1 MGYFK
6 DRELEIIEMYTIDGM
21 KETEIATA
29 TGASLLEVHDVLAA
43 YERGDMDYD
52 TNDTD
57 AEMVSYDD
65 LEFEPNEDYSSEQY

>member
-1 MGYFK
+1 MGFFK

-21 KETEIATA
+21 KETEIANRVGA
-29 TGASLLEVHDVLAA
+29 TLLEVHDVLAA

-52 TNDTD
+52 LSDTD

-65 LEFEPNEDYSSEQY
+65 LEFEPSDSDE

>member
-21 KETEIATA
+21 KETEIANRVGA
-29 TGASLLEVHDVLAA
+29 TLLEVYDVLAA

-52 TNDTD
+52 LSDTD

-65 LEFEPNEDYSSEQY
+65 LEFEPSDSDE

>member
-1 MGYFK
+1 MGFFK
-6 DRELEIIEMYTIDGM
+6 DQELEIIEMYTIDGM

-29 TGASLLEVHDVLAA
+29 TGTSLLVVHDILAV

-52 TNDTD
+52 VSDTD

-65 LEFEPNEDYSSEQY
+65 LVFEPSEPEDHE

>member
-21 KETEIATA
+21 KETEIANRVGA
-29 TGASLLEVHDVLAA
+29 TLLEVHDVLAA

-52 TNDTD
+52 LSDTD

-65 LEFEPNEDYSSEQY
+65 LEFEPSDSDE

>member
-21 KETEIATA
+21 KETQIATA

-52 TNDTD
+52 ENDTD
-57 AEMVSYDD
+57 IISYDD
-65 LEFEPNEDYSSEQY
+65 LEFEPSESDEAV